1 MISMAKI
8 DSKWKNIVPNANQP
22 VARRVDAEHP
32 LDFFIGYDQ
41 DGRMQLSLHA
51 RKLPDLPK
59 SVQQVSVTAYQ
70 RKDGKYAIC
79 LTLENDQF
87 REYFVSLCWDIIFN
101 TYNVTNNSNG
111 IETAVRRFGMWLIFL
126 ADHASKKMSDASIKG
141 LIGELLVMKDI
152 CIPVYG
158 VEHAINGWVGPL
170 FADRDFE
177 YEDNWF
183 EVKTLS
189 AEKDSVIISSFD
201 QLDTPQSGTLVIC
214 RMDRTNADNANAV
227 SLNKAIDNIV
237 ELIQDEDVASM
248 FRVRLNLTGYDAEDS
263 RADDLFS
270 MIGFEKY
277 LVVEGFPRIQKS
289 TLPSAITKGKYTI
302 DISEIQPWRQ

>member
-1 MISMAKI
+1 
-8 DSKWKNIVPNANQP
+8 
-22 VARRVDAEHP
+22 
-32 LDFFIGYDQ
+32 
-41 DGRMQLSLHA
+41 MQLSLHA
-51 RKLPDLPK
+51 WKLPELPK
-59 SVQQVSVTAYQ
+59 SVQQVSVTANQ

-177 YEDNWF
+177 YEDSWF

-227 SLNKAIDNIV
+227 SLNKAIDNII

-277 LVVEGFPRIQKS
+277 LVIEGFPRIQKS